1 MAIVGIVEH
10 IVELSAGSVSITSDL
25 DPVLVLESV
34 IGFEL
39 YASNVFS

>member
-10 IVELSAGSVSITSDL
+10 IVELSVSSVFITIDL
-25 DPVLVLESV
+25 DPILVLESV